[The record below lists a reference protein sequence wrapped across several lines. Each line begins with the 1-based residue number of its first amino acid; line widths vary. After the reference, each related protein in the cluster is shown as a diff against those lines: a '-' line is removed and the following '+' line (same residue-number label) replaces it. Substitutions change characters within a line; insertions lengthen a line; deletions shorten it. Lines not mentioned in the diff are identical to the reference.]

1 MKSLISNIALLKATV
16 GAGLITA
23 LFITI
28 FITPVYKSKSII
40 DVSRNET
47 ESVSSSIVSSIL
59 PSSGSQDAFQVKFYL
74 ESQEASDSFRKRVN
88 VLNLFSND
96 KITFFSKY
104 KEKSRWNS
112 FHDYFQNKIN
122 ILVDI
127 DSNTLIIETFGF
139 TAADAKNINL
149 HLVDMTANFFNRK
162 SRLASLNAR
171 SSKICELYT
180 ANTGVLLSDEEI
192 NFPTD
197 DGNVSQSSSAN
208 ELLINKA
215 EDYKNH
221 CLDQL
226 ETNDAEIESFIKIP
240 AYELKNINAEA
251 SKRIITDL
259 YQKSMDTVSEADYM
273 EIIAEPMISE
283 KTESKRTF
291 LLTILVMACLFTVL
305 LGTKIIFR
313 LSDEF
318 TL

>member
-1 MKSLISNIALLKATV
+1 MDVLAFYEAGIKNAITLPDGAPKRAKFDQADKRFMALV
-16 GAGLITA
+16 NCEWI
-23 LFITI
+23 
-28 FITPVYKSKSII
+28 
-40 DVSRNET
+40 
-47 ESVSSSIVSSIL
+47 
-59 PSSGSQDAFQVKFYL
+59 QDAEKIIIATDADEAGRALAL
-74 ESQEASDSFRKRVN
+74 E
-88 VLNLFSND
+88 
-96 KITFFSKY
+96 
-104 KEKSRWNS
+104 
-112 FHDYFQNKIN
+112 
-122 ILVDI
+122 LVHR
-127 DSNTLIIETFGF
+127 FGK
-139 TAADAKNINL
+139 DRCWRIKWP
-149 HLVDMTANFFNRK
+149 
-162 SRLASLNAR
+162 
-171 SSKICELYT
+171 E
-180 ANTGVLLSDEEI
+180 SDEK
-192 NFPTD
+192 D
-197 DGNVSQSSSAN
+197 AN